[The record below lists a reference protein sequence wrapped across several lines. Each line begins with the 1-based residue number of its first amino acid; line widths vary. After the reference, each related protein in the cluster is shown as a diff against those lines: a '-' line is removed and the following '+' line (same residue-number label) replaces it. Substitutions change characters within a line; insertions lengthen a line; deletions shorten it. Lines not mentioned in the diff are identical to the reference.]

1 MSREFGNLEF
11 GSVLVIVWEYLGERK
26 IVKSL
31 ISNIIRQRNY
41 FIVSQTIVKIFENF
55 IIFLKIQI

>member
-1 MSREFGNLEF
+1 MSREFGNFEF